1 MRASATVIGLMLSGA
16 GFAGVV
22 PDTLLYQQLPAPG
35 AAFISSAQ
43 PGGAFTFDDVRTADN
58 FIIPIP
64 ARVYRIDWWGGDHL
78 SSGAFPPLWNITA
91 FNIRVYED
99 FVPDEPANLLFEQ
112 TVDIADLEITPTG
125 NTTGEFGS
133 PEFRFSFRSDTILF
147 DTPAMW
153 ISIAAEYFLPPD
165 VDFSSF
171 AWSGSSGF
179 DPFLAQDVFD
189 GTGFHLATGPRT
201 NAAFAIYGQVPAPG
215 VFALMSLAGIAVARR
230 KR

>member
-1 MRASATVIGLMLSGA
+1 MLSGA
-16 GFAGVV
+16 AFAGGV
-22 PDTLLYQQLPAPG
+22 PDTLLYQQLPTPG

-43 PGGAFTFDDVRTADN
+43 PGGDFTFDDVRTADN

-91 FNIRVYED
+91 FNIRVYQD
-99 FVPDEPANLLFEQ
+99 FVPDEPVTLLFER
-112 TVDIADLEITPTG
+112 TVDIDDIEVTPTG
-125 NTTGEFGS
+125 NPTGEFGS

-147 DTPAMW
+147 DNPAMW
-153 ISIAAEYFLPPD
+153 ISIAAEYFVPPEA
-165 VDFSSF
+165 DFSSF
-171 AWSGSSGF
+171 AWSGASEF

-189 GTGFHLATGPRT
+189 GTGFQLVTGPRT

-215 VFALMSLAGIAVARR
+215 AFMVLGLAGLTAVRR